1 MLNNKKIIAMT
12 NKINKINFQENDF
25 LFFGKKNQ
33 KAEFIELNPNSI
45 NTADRLVTM
54 MVKYC
59 VENDIKNARFDTQY
73 ADNGMVMIYC
83 KEDVDETKTNVYLV
97 AVVDGLLWWTI
108 GWEDTKFTVEIPD
121 DLDDV
126 VVSDEIIGWQRRWR
140 QATIDLHTKGKGLS
154 KEEQERLVKEHE
166 ND

>member
-1 MLNNKKIIAMT
+1 MT

-33 KAEFIELNPNSI
+33 KAEFIELNPISI

-59 VENDIKNARFDTQY
+59 VENDIKKARFEYQY

-83 KEDVDETKTNVYLV
+83 KEDVSDTKTNVYLV
-97 AVVDGLLWWTI
+97 AVVGGFQWWSI
-108 GWEDTKFTVEIPD
+108 GWEDNEFTVEYYEDID
-121 DLDDV
+121 EW
-126 VVSDEIIGWQRRWR
+126 VVSDEIIKWQRRWR

-154 KEEQERLVKEHE
+154 KAEQERLIKEHE